1 MPCVLCSLD
10 SKSGS
15 ILGSDPSSP
24 MSATSPNY
32 PQSPVETLPQPSYS
46 GHLQT
51 VQEAIST
58 AIHSLWSATAGTTE
72 RHKSESGRSH
82 LSPTPD
88 AEALISLDVEF
99 IDEDSPSNQ
108 AGCPLKVANM
118 QFNSLDVIG
127 KYLPL
132 MP

>member
-1 MPCVLCSLD
+1 MD

-15 ILGSDPSSP
+15 LLGSDPSSP

-32 PQSPVETLPQPSYS
+32 PQSPVETFPPPSYS
-46 GHLQT
+46 GHLQS

-58 AIHSLWSATAGTTE
+58 AIHSLWTSTAGNAPTDQ
-72 RHKSESGRSH
+72 RKKSESGRSH
-82 LSPTPD
+82 MSPTPD
-88 AEALISLDVEF
+88 SEALIRLDVEL

-108 AGCPLKVANM
+108 AGCPLKIANM

-127 KYLPL
+127 D
-132 MP
+132 